1 MKLKTNYFLTNMID
15 CNIDCVADY
24 FENAKYNYVIMQ
36 NGQPVHWIEEDGDA
50 PIIYGDKEDY
60 ENELKYNLDGYNE
73 DGTLKDEFEVMTE
86 WDFLME
92 YCLDAIISYMI
103 KQIKRENNFDGV
115 CYIHYMNQIVKYGKD
130 DIIALYVSNDSE
142 LPNLSA
148 LIAENGDDCMQYFS
162 SLIGFDKDTMLEL
175 IEDIFENVN

>member
-1 MKLKTNYFLTNMID
+1 MID

-86 WDFLME
+86 WDFLMN
-92 YCLDAIISYMI
+92 YCLFAIEDFI
-103 KQIKRENNFDGV
+103 KNYVLKNGEFDGINH
-115 CYIHYMNQIVKYGKD
+115 IHYMNNPNGYKYIDVLGVYANKD
-130 DIIALYVSNDSE
+130 
-142 LPNLSA
+142 NLSF
-148 LIAENGDDCMQYFS
+148 LVSEDNDNKQYFLVLS
-162 SLIGFDKDTMLEL
+162 DFNDDEILKI
-175 IEDIFENVN
+175 IEDVFDGVN